1 MVCGQRSFVEFV
13 GERCKE
19 MVLVQTFDHTCG
31 SDWCILHADT
41 VIKALV
47 GGTWGGGDS
56 VGVGRGMSRDVET
69 R

>member
-1 MVCGQRSFVEFV
+1 LCGRALDYNWWARTQVSLVCGQMSFVEFV

-41 VIKALV
+41 VIKE
-47 GGTWGGGDS
+47 S
-56 VGVGRGMSRDVET
+56 VGVT
-69 R
+69 